1 MSSPIPQRTVR
12 TGLSTLLALS
22 CACGFAEQ
30 AAAAAPSR
38 AAGGTDW
45 QKIASCESGGRWR
58 INTGNGYYGGLQM
71 SRATWRTYGGAD
83 YAPRPDLATREEQ
96 IAVGE
101 KIVRARGLSPWPT
114 CGRLGRG
121 TSHSDQDTD
130 QDGADDQDSAATEHH
145 SHEGPSGSRSTADTW
160 TVRSGDRLS
169 DLAQRFG
176 VPGGWPALY
185 ELNKDALH
193 QGPDRIRPGQVLRLR
208 E

>member
-22 CACGFAEQ
+22 CACGITEQ
-30 AAAAAPSR
+30 AAAAPSR

-45 QKIASCESGGRWR
+45 QKIASCESGGRWG

-71 SRATWRTYGGAD
+71 SRATWRAYGGAD

-114 CGRLGRG
+114 CGRLGRD
-121 TSHSDQDTD
+121 TSQTD
-130 QDGADDQDSAATEHH
+130 QDDEPDDHDGAAAERHAQNA
-145 SHEGPSGSRSTADTW
+145 PSGPRSRADTW

-185 ELNKDALH
+185 ELNKDALR